1 MWPCAQVI
9 RLTFCKR
16 DIAEAHQRSDLQA
29 ALTAQGRPVVRV
41 CPIALFG
48 DAPALERTGAR
59 P

>member
-29 ALTAQGRPVVRV
+29 ALTAQGRFVMRV
-41 CPIALFG
+41 G
-48 DAPALERTGAR
+48 DAPALERASAR